1 MGLIQPDRFFFFVSG
16 EGSLQLVNNLLQIL
30 IPTSDLYMCES
41 KLKIVWNIYALPQ
54 LPIEFRLSGEGEGG
68 NLGLLD

>member
-1 MGLIQPDRFFFFVSG
+1 MFFFVCFG
-16 EGSLQLVNNLLQIL
+16 GRELVDNLLQIL

-54 LPIEFRLSGEGEGG
+54 LPIEFRLRGEGG
-68 NLGLLD
+68 GGREGGT